1 MLVIGNSM
9 LEGLDER
16 KMSSKRVVKV
26 KKFPGAATDDMNH
39 YLMPLKQKQPD
50 NVILHVGT
58 NNASSYNSSEIV
70 NNILKLRSFIS
81 QKLPNTNIIS
91 SKLIMRSDTAAGNAT
106 IEEVNKQLNDFDFDM
121 IGNSNLSRAHLNG
134 RGLHLNT
141 KGMLQFA
148 KNLIEGIRKL

>member
-1 MLVIGNSM
+1 M
-9 LEGLDER
+9 LESLVEL

-26 KKFPGAATDDMNH
+26 RKFPGATTDDIYH
-39 YLMPLKQKQPD
+39 YLMPLIQKQPD

-58 NNASSYNSSEIV
+58 NASSCNSSEIV

-81 QKLPNTNIIS
+81 QKLPNANIL
-91 SKLIMRSDTAAGNAT
+91 SKLIMRSYTAAGKGA
-106 IEEVNKQLNDFDFDM
+106 IEEVNKRLNDFDFDM
-121 IGNSNLSRAHLNG
+121 IDSSNLSRAHLDG